1 MLKKFLFALV
11 GLLLTGLLAVVIL
24 WKALDWY
31 GDQPVV
37 APDSVDS
44 LEFTISQGES
54 MTRVA
59 DSLAELG
66 WLQHPQVLVILARVE
81 KVAGGIHAG
90 DYLIPAGVTHRE
102 LLNIF
107 TSGQVR
113 YYNVTLVEGHTL
125 KEVVAVLNKHEKLSS
140 PLDDQAMQTL
150 YKSLEIEGNPEGRF
164 YPDTYFFQA
173 DASVES
179 ILRRAYK
186 RMSSVLSEEWQKRSE
201 GLPYKSAYEAL
212 IMASLVEKET
222 GVAYER
228 GEIAGVFVRRLR
240 KGMRLQTDPTVIYGL
255 GERYK
260 GNISRRMLR
269 EPTPYNTYVISGL
282 PPSPIALAGREAIHA
297 ALHPKDGKSLYF
309 VAKGDGTHYFSKTL
323 VEHNRAVRKYQIEQR
338 REDYRSTVET
348 Q

>member
-1 MLKKFLFALV
+1 MLKKLLFAVV
-11 GLLLTGLLAVVIL
+11 GLFIAGLLVAVVS

-31 GDQPVV
+31 GNQPVI
-37 APDSVDS
+37 APDNADS

-59 DSLAELG
+59 DSLAQLG
-66 WLQHPQVLVILARVE
+66 WLQYPEVFVVLARIE

-90 DYLIPAGVTHRE
+90 DYLIPAGITHRE
-102 LLNIF
+102 LLEIF

-125 KEVVAVLNKHEKLSS
+125 KEVMTVLNQHEKLSS
-140 PLDDQAMQTL
+140 PLDDEALQAL
-150 YKSLEIEGNPEGRF
+150 YQSLKIEGIPEGLF

-186 RMSSVLSEEWQKRSE
+186 RMSSVLDEEWSKRSKD
-201 GLPYKSAYEAL
+201 LPYKNAYEAL

-222 GVAYER
+222 GVSYER
-228 GEIAGVFVRRLR
+228 GEIAGVFVRRLQ
-240 KGMRLQTDPTVIYGL
+240 KGMRLQTDPTIIYGL

-269 EPTPYNTYVISGL
+269 EPTPYNTYVIRGL

-297 ALHPKDGKSLYF
+297 ALHPEDGKTLYF
-309 VAKGDGTHYFSKTL
+309 VAKGNGTHYFSKSL
-323 VEHNRAVRKYQIEQR
+323 AEHNRAVRKYQIEQR